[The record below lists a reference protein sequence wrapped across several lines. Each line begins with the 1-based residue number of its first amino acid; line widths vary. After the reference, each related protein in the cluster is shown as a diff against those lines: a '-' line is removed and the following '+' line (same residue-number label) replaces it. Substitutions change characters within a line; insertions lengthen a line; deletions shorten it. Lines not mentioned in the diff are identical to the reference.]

1 VQRQYGE
8 HGLAAQAR
16 QRPRRTVDDHVDR
29 PEKPHLH
36 FTAPVIG
43 ALSTTLSTAR
53 RGPADGSPT
62 RPADLDE
69 RLSAAL
75 QCRISC
81 RAYRFG
87 EADIWTEENSMNI
100 KSTLGRAAG
109 VAAAVVGIAALSAP
123 GVASASTVQPAA
135 VNGPIT
141 CAIQTNNGHYV
152 TAVGGGGRTTDV
164 IHTDA
169 TRIGSWEKFT
179 LIDSGDGSPNIHY
192 GLRTTNGHYLTAV
205 GGGGRITDVIHSDAT
220 NLLAWEKFS
229 FVSLGFGVY
238 AIQTIDGHYLTA
250 VGAGG
255 RTTDTIHSNATAV
268 LGWEQ
273 FRVTCGV

>member
-1 VQRQYGE
+1 
-8 HGLAAQAR
+8 
-16 QRPRRTVDDHVDR
+16 
-29 PEKPHLH
+29 
-36 FTAPVIG
+36 
-43 ALSTTLSTAR
+43 
-53 RGPADGSPT
+53 
-62 RPADLDE
+62 
-69 RLSAAL
+69 
-75 QCRISC
+75 
-81 RAYRFG
+81 
-87 EADIWTEENSMNI
+87 MNM

-109 VAAAVVGIAALSAP
+109 IVAAAVGFVGLTAP
-123 GVASASTVQPAA
+123 GAASASTAGPQA

-141 CAIQTNNGHYV
+141 CAIQTYNGHYV

-192 GLRTTNGHYLTAV
+192 GLLTTNGHYLTAV

-229 FVSLGFGVY
+229 FVSLGYGVY

-255 RTTDTIHSNATAV
+255 RTTDTIHSDATAV
-268 LGWEQ
+268 LAWEK